1 MSEKKSVNDK
11 IIEALDL
18 ASEIKSEYTPPIE
31 GKVIEGEII
40 EMEQPS
46 SDLDSD
52 YDQVRT
58 NLKSLIAQGQ
68 VAVDGILNIASEGE
82 QPRAYEVASQLL
94 KNLVEANKELLD
106 VHKQIKEIESKDDTP
121 KQVHTHNSLYVG
133 STKELQKLLGGRK
146 MNSDNDDDKR
156 ET

>member
-1 MSEKKSVNDK
+1 MSKKSVNDK

-18 ASEIKSEYTPPIE
+18 ASEFKTESKEPL
-31 GKVIEGEII
+31 EGEII
-40 EMEQPS
+40 DEREIIDVQPTN
-46 SDLDSD
+46 SDLDND

-106 VHKQIKEIESKDDTP
+106 VHKQIKEIESKSDTP

-133 STKELQKLLGGRK
+133 STKELQKLLGGRQI
-146 MNSDNDDDKR
+146 NSDNDEKR